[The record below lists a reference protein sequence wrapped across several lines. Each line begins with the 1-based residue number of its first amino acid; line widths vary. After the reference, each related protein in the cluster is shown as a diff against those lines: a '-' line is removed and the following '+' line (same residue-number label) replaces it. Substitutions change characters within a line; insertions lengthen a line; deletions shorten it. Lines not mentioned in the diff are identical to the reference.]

1 MLNEHQRRSLSV
13 TFRTIEQHLLILEQ
27 MLGTGDYM
35 GILSEWVNDVS
46 PSQRDILL
54 AKIPQAMEQIRIV
67 AEEFSLYK
75 AGRQARQHLSAELS
89 YCWEILQSVK
99 AKKLKGY
106 GDVNRELENTLDP
119 RIDMLLELL
128 REMQSLLHNARKQ
141 DT

>member
-99 AKKLKGY
+99 AKRLQVGEVDE
-106 GDVNRELENTLDP
+106 GFENTLDP
-119 RIDMLLELL
+119 QIDILLGLL
-128 REMQSLLHNARKQ
+128 REMQSLLRNARKRE
-141 DT
+141 T